1 MSFGPRSPA
10 TLEAQVSLLQT
21 FADPTRLRLL
31 ALLAD
36 EHELTVGELT
46 IVTGLAQS
54 RVSTHLGRL
63 RDAGLLTDRKVGS
76 STFYALRAA
85 RAPDRAR
92 ELWEL
97 VRGALGD
104 RLLDGDRRRRDELL
118 RARVAANPSLA
129 DEIERHYAPGR
140 TWEATALGLLGLVE
154 LGEVLDVGAGNG
166 AVAELLLPR
175 ARRVTLLERSE
186 RAVEDARR
194 RFHGRARVEVVLGD
208 MHRLPFEPARFD
220 AVLLLHVLVHSEEPH
235 VAIAEAA
242 RVLKPGGRLSLVTL
256 DEHEQVLV
264 AKDHGHRKNGFSAA
278 TVRDLLRA
286 ARLDVELC
294 EVTSR
299 ERREPYF
306 EVLSAFAKKP
316 LVTPRLTG

>member
-1 MSFGPRSPA
+1 MSIRPRSLA
-10 TLEAQVSLLQT
+10 SLDAQVSLLQT

-36 EHELTVGELT
+36 DHELTVGELT
-46 IVTGLAQS
+46 TVTGLAQS

-63 RDAGLLTDRKVGS
+63 RDAGLLTDRKVGA

-104 RLLDGDRRRRDELL
+104 RLLEGDRRRRDELL
-118 RARVAANPSLA
+118 GARAAPSGSLS

-140 TWEATALGLLGLVE
+140 TWEATAFGLLGVVE

-175 ARRVTLLERSE
+175 ARRVTLLDRSE

-194 RFHGRARVEVVLGD
+194 RFHGRAGVDVVLGD
-208 MHRLPFEPARFD
+208 MHRLPFEAARFEQ
-220 AVLLLHVLVHSEEPH
+220 VLLLHVLVHSEEPH
-235 VAIAEAA
+235 VAVAEAA

-256 DEHEQVLV
+256 GEHEQALV
-264 AKDHGHRKNGFSAA
+264 AKDHGHRTHGFSVG

-286 ARLDVELC
+286 SRLDVELC
-294 EVTSR
+294 ALTSR
-299 ERREPYF
+299 ERREPHF
-306 EVLSAFAKKP
+306 EVLSAFARKP

>member
-1 MSFGPRSPA
+1 VTTRRAAAA

-46 IVTGLAQS
+46 TVTGLAQS

-63 RDAGLLTDRKVGS
+63 REAGLLADRKLGA

-85 RAPDRAR
+85 AAPARVR

-97 VRGALGD
+97 VRGSLGD

-118 RARVAANPSLA
+118 SARTAPAASLA
-129 DEIERHYAPGR
+129 DEIERHQAPGR
-140 TWEATALGLLGLVE
+140 TWEATTFGLLGLVE
-154 LGEVLDVGAGNG
+154 LGDVLDVGSGSG
-166 AVAELLLPR
+166 AVAELLVPR
-175 ARRVTLLERSE
+175 ARRVTLLDKSD
-186 RAVEDARR
+186 RAVDSARR
-194 RFHGRARVEVVLGD
+194 RFHGRSGVEVVHAD
-208 MHRLPFEPARFD
+208 MHRMPFGGAQFD
-220 AVLLLHVLVHSEEPH
+220 HVLLLHVLVHSAEPH
-235 VAIAEAA
+235 VLLAEAA

-256 DEHEQVLV
+256 AEHEETLV
-264 AKDHGHRKNGFSAA
+264 AESHGHRTQGFSAGA
-278 TVRDLLRA
+278 VRDLLRA

-294 EVTSR
+294 ELTSR
-299 ERREPYF
+299 GRREPHF
-306 EVLSAFAKKP
+306 EVLSAFARKP
-316 LVTPRLTG
+316 TLAPRLTA